1 MNTSTLI
8 AAVVGFA
15 AGALVTWL
23 NNRGKDSAPGAN
35 APAAPSADI
44 GSRQAEIV
52 RQTELY
58 QELSRQF
65 EEYRQQVNRHF
76 ADAAGA
82 IDELSR
88 CYQNVINRLDSGAQA
103 LMDAQALQQQ
113 LEQRGGTA
121 VAIAYLTNDA
131 TALKQ
136 DEPEN
141 QPDAPSDEDTENQ
154 AVSELVEAEEQAN
167 QTPEKPAEDT
177 VDKTAENQDEQAE
190 DAENARQ
197 TETHDDAQPAPA
209 EEEVKEVA
217 AQEGGK
223 TEEVQE
229 ESSKEE
235 AGESANGQNTE
246 QNKTR
251 VYY

>member
-23 NNRGKDSAPGAN
+23 NSRGKDSTPGAN
-35 APAAPSADI
+35 APSAPSDNI

-82 IDELSR
+82 IDELNR

-121 VAIAYLTNDA
+121 VAIAYLTNDV

-141 QPDAPSDEDTENQ
+141 QPDAPSNEDTENQ
-154 AVSELVEAEEQAN
+154 AVSEVVEAEEEAN
-167 QTPEKPAEDT
+167 QTAEDT

-209 EEEVKEVA
+209 EEVKEVA

-223 TEEVQE
+223 TEEVQK
-229 ESSKEE
+229 ESSQEE